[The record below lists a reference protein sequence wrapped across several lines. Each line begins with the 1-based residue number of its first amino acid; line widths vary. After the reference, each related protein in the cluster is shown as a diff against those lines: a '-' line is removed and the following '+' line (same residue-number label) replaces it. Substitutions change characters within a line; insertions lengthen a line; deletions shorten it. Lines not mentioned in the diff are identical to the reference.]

1 MVRMDSKRLEDI
13 LAFSIG
19 LVALLLLNII
29 SERYFFRLDLT
40 EEKRFSLSG
49 PTRKILNNLEE
60 TVYVEVYLDG
70 DLPSGF
76 RRLRAAIGE
85 TLEEFRIVSDNH
97 VQYSFINPDLAG
109 SARSRNE
116 FMMEI
121 ARKGVQPT
129 DVFLNENGR
138 QIQKRILP
146 GAVVSYGVREQ
157 GVLLLKG
164 NKGSSP
170 EVQLNQSVEGV
181 EYQLASVIR
190 ALTKEKPEVIGLS
203 TGHGELTGSD
213 IFSFKKLLEEKY
225 IVKEVAM
232 DDRFNIDGT
241 DLLIMAKP
249 VTKFQPHEKYRLDQY
264 IMKGGKV
271 LFLLDALVASI
282 DSTAISFPYDLDLD
296 DQLFRY
302 GIRINKDLVMDML
315 SASAPVVVGNMGDQP
330 QIRLLPWPFYPLIN
344 TYAAHPVVR
353 NLDAVKLL
361 FVSSIDTVKAPG
373 IKKTPLLF
381 TSGYSRRLSAPI
393 RIDLDELKKPLDP
406 GSFNQSGIPVAC
418 LLEGSFTSV
427 FKNRPLPISGNTNT
441 EAENDF
447 IASGVPTKIMV
458 IADGDIVR
466 NAFDPRSGQ
475 PLPLGFDYYGQYTF
489 ANEDFIMNAIEYMLD
504 DKGVILS
511 RNKEIVLRPLDK
523 VKIQAERQKWQVL
536 NLLLPVIILVIFGVI
551 RTFVRK
557 KRYASF

>member
-1 MVRMDSKRLEDI
+1 MVGMDSKRLEDI
-13 LAFSIG
+13 LKFSIG
-19 LVALLLLNII
+19 LVALLLINII

-40 EEKRFSLSG
+40 EEKRFSISE
-49 PTRKILNNLEE
+49 PTKVMLKNLEE

-76 RRLRAAIGE
+76 RRLRTAIEE
-85 TLEEFRIVSDNH
+85 TLEEFRIFSDNH
-97 VQYSFINPDLAG
+97 VQYSFVNPDLAG
-109 SARSRNE
+109 SAKSRNE

-129 DVFLNENGR
+129 DVFLTEKGQ

-164 NKGSSP
+164 NKGAPP
-170 EVQLNQSVEGV
+170 EEQLNQSVEGV
-181 EYQLASVIR
+181 EYELASVIR
-190 ALTKEKPEVIGLS
+190 ALTKDKPEIIGLS
-203 TGHGELTGSD
+203 TGHGELAGKD
-213 IFSFKKLLEEKY
+213 IFSFRKSLEEKY
-225 IVKEVAM
+225 IVRDVVLNSNA
-232 DDRFNIDGT
+232 DLDGT
-241 DLLIMAKP
+241 DLLVIAKP
-249 VTKFQPHEKYRLDQY
+249 VTKFQPGEKYRLDQY
-264 IMKGGKV
+264 IMKGGRV
-271 LFLLDALVASI
+271 LFLLDALAASI
-282 DSTAISFPYDLDLD
+282 DSTTISFPYDLNLD

-302 GIRINKDLVMDML
+302 GVRINKDLVMDML
-315 SASAPVVVGNMGDQP
+315 SAKAPVVVGNLGDQP
-330 QIRLLPWPFYPLIN
+330 QIRMLPWPFYPLIN
-344 TYAAHPVVR
+344 TYAGHPVVR

-381 TSGYSRRLSAPI
+381 TSAYSRRLSAPI

-406 GSFNQSGIPVAC
+406 KSFNQSGIPVAC
-418 LLEGSFTSV
+418 LLEGSFTSL
-427 FKNRPLPISGNTNT
+427 FRNRPIPPLENNGTDVK
-441 EAENDF
+441 NDF
-447 IASGVPTKIMV
+447 LESGVPTKIMV

-466 NAFDPRSGQ
+466 NTFDPRSGQ
-475 PLPLGFDYYGQYTF
+475 PLPMGFDYYGRYTF

-511 RNKEIVLRPLDK
+511 RNKKIVLRPLDK
-523 VKIQAERQKWQVL
+523 VKIQAERRKWQIL
-536 NLLLPVIILVIFGVI
+536 NLLMPVIVLVVFGVI
-551 RTFVRK
+551 RNFVRK